1 MNTPYFW
8 VQAFHII
15 FAIAWMAGLLMYP
28 RLKIYQLQDEPGGKL
43 FETMKNAA
51 DRLRKIIL
59 TPALIITWVLGLVM
73 LWMNNWILFE
83 QGWLHGKLALVILIS
98 AFHGI
103 FISTGRKVDAADG
116 SISEKR
122 LRMINEVPFI
132 AMIGVVIL
140 VIVKPF

>member
-43 FETMKNAA
+43 FETMRSAA
-51 DRLRKIIL
+51 DRLRKIVL
-59 TPALIITWVLGLVM
+59 TPALLMTWILGLTM
-73 LWMNNWILFE
+73 LWMSDWTLFSA
-83 QGWLHGKLALVILIS
+83 GWFHAKFALVILIT

-103 FISTGRKVDAADG
+103 FISMGKKIDAADQTM
-116 SISEKR
+116 SEKR
-122 LRMINEVPFI
+122 LRIINEVPFV
-132 AMIGVVIL
+132 AMMLVVIM

>member
-43 FETMKNAA
+43 FETMKNAG

-59 TPALIITWVLGLVM
+59 TPALIITWILGIVM
-73 LWMNNWILFE
+73 LWMNDWTLFE
-83 QGWLHGKLALVILIS
+83 QGWFHGKFALVILIT

-103 FISTGRKVDAADG
+103 FISTGKKVDASNG
-116 SISEKR
+116 TVSEKR
-122 LRMINEVPFI
+122 LRMINEVPFV